1 MIIWIAS
8 YPKSGN
14 TWLRS
19 IISALVYSDDGIF
32 DFNLLKK
39 IQQFPEKIYFKDLI
53 KDFSNFDEIK
63 KNWIFAQDKINLDNK
78 IKFFKTHQGKY
89 TVDGD
94 DFTNNIN
101 TRAVIY
107 VVRDPRNVINSISNH
122 YSLSVENSL
131 KFMLSPKLIGNGK
144 NFEESFMDNKP
155 SMFTLLGKWNDH
167 YRSWTR
173 NKKNLLLIKYE
184 NLIRD
189 PKIEMDKIIHFL
201 NKYLKFDTSIE
212 KNKNI
217 IETTSFE
224 YLKKLEGKGL
234 FKEAPLKKNTAGRVK
249 FFNLGPKNQWSK
261 ESNQEIIKLIEKN
274 FSTEMRELGYLKQI

>member
-32 DFNLLKK
+32 DFKLLKK
-39 IQQFPEKIYFKDLI
+39 IRQFPEKIYFKDLI

-131 KFMLSPKLIGNGK
+131 KFMLSPKLIGNSK

-261 ESNQEIIKLIEKN
+261 ESNQEIIKSIEKN

>member
-53 KDFSNFDEIK
+53 KDFGNFNEIK
-63 KNWIFAQDKINLDNK
+63 KNWILAQDKINLDNK

-89 TVDGD
+89 TVNGD
-94 DFTNNIN
+94 NFTNNVN
-101 TRAVIY
+101 TKAIIY
-107 VVRDPRNVINSISNH
+107 VVRDPRNVVNSISNH
-122 YSLSVENSL
+122 FSLSIENSL
-131 KFMLSPKLIGNGK
+131 KFMLSPKLIGNIK
-144 NFEESFMDNKP
+144 NFDESFIENKP
-155 SMFTLLGKWNDH
+155 GMLTLLGKWNDH

-173 NKKNLLLIKYE
+173 NKTNLLLIKYE
-184 NLIRD
+184 DLIQN
-189 PKIEMDKIIHFL
+189 PNNEMDKIIYFL
-201 NKYLKFDTSIE
+201 KKYLEFDTSIE

-217 IETTSFE
+217 IKTTSFD
-224 YLKKLEGKGL
+224 YLKKMEKKGL
-234 FKEAPLKKNTAGRVK
+234 FNEAPINKKTK
-249 FFNLGPKNQWSK
+249 TQIDFFNKGPKNQWEDSFETEIAKSIETNFAK
-261 ESNQEIIKLIEKN
+261 EMK
-274 FSTEMRELGYLKQI
+274 ELNYL

>member
-32 DFNLLKK
+32 DFKLLKK
-39 IQQFPEKIYFKDLI
+39 IRQFPEKIYFKDLI

-131 KFMLSPKLIGNGK
+131 KFMLSPKLIGNDK

-249 FFNLGPKNQWSK
+249 FFNLGPKNQWAK
-261 ESNQEIIKLIEKN
+261 ESNQEIIKSIEKN

>member
-261 ESNQEIIKLIEKN
+261 ESNQEIIKSIEKN

>member
-32 DFNLLKK
+32 NFNLLKK

-53 KDFSNFDEIK
+53 KDFGNFDEIK
-63 KNWIFAQDKINLDNK
+63 KNWILSQDKINLDNK

-94 DFTNNIN
+94 NFTNNIN
-101 TRAVIY
+101 TKAVIY
-107 VVRDPRNVINSISNH
+107 VVRDPRNVVNSISNH
-122 YSLSVENSL
+122 YSLSIENSL
-131 KFMLSPKLIGNGK
+131 KFMLSSKLIGNNK
-144 NFEESFMDNKP
+144 NFDESFIDNKP
-155 SMFTLLGKWNDH
+155 SMLTLLGKWNDH

-173 NKKNLLLIKYE
+173 NKTNLLLIKYE
-184 NLIRD
+184 DLIQD
-189 PKIEMDKIIHFL
+189 PKNEMDKIIYFL
-201 NKYLKFDTSIE
+201 KEYVEFDTNME

-217 IETTSFE
+217 IKTTSFDH
-224 YLKKLEGKGL
+224 LKKMEEKGL
-234 FKEAPLKKNTAGRVK
+234 FKEAPLKKSTNDNVK
-249 FFNLGPKNQWSK
+249 FFNLGPKNQWVK
-261 ESNQEIIKLIEKN
+261 ESNQEIVKSIEKN
-274 FSTEMRELGYLKQI
+274 FSTEMKELNYL

>member
-32 DFNLLKK
+32 DFKLLKK
-39 IQQFPEKIYFKDLI
+39 IRQFPEKIYFKDLI

-131 KFMLSPKLIGNGK
+131 KFMLSPKLIGNSK

-155 SMFTLLGKWNDH
+155 SMFTLLGKRNDH

-249 FFNLGPKNQWSK
+249 FFNLGPKNQWAK
-261 ESNQEIIKLIEKN
+261 ESNQEIIKSIENN
-274 FSTEMRELGYLKQI
+274 FSPEMREL

>member
-32 DFNLLKK
+32 DFKLLKK
-39 IQQFPEKIYFKDLI
+39 IRQFPEKIYFKDLI

-131 KFMLSPKLIGNGK
+131 KFMLSPKLIGNSK

-249 FFNLGPKNQWSK
+249 FFNLGPKNQWAK
-261 ESNQEIIKLIEKN
+261 ESNQEIIKSIEKN

>member
-122 YSLSVENSL
+122 FLT
-131 KFMLSPKLIGNGK
+131 G
-144 NFEESFMDNKP
+144 SF
-155 SMFTLLGKWNDH
+155 
-167 YRSWTR
+167 
-173 NKKNLLLIKYE
+173 
-184 NLIRD
+184 
-189 PKIEMDKIIHFL
+189 
-201 NKYLKFDTSIE
+201 
-212 KNKNI
+212 
-217 IETTSFE
+217 
-224 YLKKLEGKGL
+224 
-234 FKEAPLKKNTAGRVK
+234 
-249 FFNLGPKNQWSK
+249 
-261 ESNQEIIKLIEKN
+261 
-274 FSTEMRELGYLKQI
+274 

>member
-53 KDFSNFDEIK
+53 KDFGNFDEIK
-63 KNWIFAQDKINLDNK
+63 SNWIFAQDKINLDNK

-89 TVDGD
+89 TVNGD
-94 DFTNNIN
+94 NFTNNVN
-101 TRAVIY
+101 TKAVIY
-107 VVRDPRNVINSISNH
+107 VVRDPRNVVNSISNH
-122 YSLSVENSL
+122 FSLSIENSL
-131 KFMLSPKLIGNGK
+131 KFMLSPKLIGNIK
-144 NFEESFMDNKP
+144 NFDESFIENKP
-155 SMFTLLGKWNDH
+155 GMLTLLGKWNDH

-173 NKKNLLLIKYE
+173 NKTNLLLIKYE
-184 NLIRD
+184 DLIQN
-189 PKIEMDKIIHFL
+189 PNNEMDKIIYFL
-201 NKYLKFDTSIE
+201 KKYLEFDTSIE

-217 IETTSFE
+217 IKTTSFD
-224 YLKKLEGKGL
+224 YLKKMEKKGL
-234 FKEAPLKKNTAGRVK
+234 FNEAPINKKTK
-249 FFNLGPKNQWSK
+249 TQIDFFNKGPKNQWEDRFETEIAKSIETNFAK
-261 ESNQEIIKLIEKN
+261 EMK
-274 FSTEMRELGYLKQI
+274 ELNYL

>member
-39 IQQFPEKIYFKDLI
+39 IQQFPEKKYFKDLI

-249 FFNLGPKNQWSK
+249 FFNLGPKNQWAK
-261 ESNQEIIKLIEKN
+261 ESNQEIIKSIEKN